1 MKLRLHGC
9 ITALVS
15 PFRHGRLDIPGF
27 KRNVSFQIR
36 NRVSGLL
43 VAGSTGESPNLT
55 ESEWERLLVTV
66 REQVG
71 TRVVVIAGAGTNS
84 TSKSVKQV
92 RKAERLK
99 ADAVLVV
106 APYYNKPSQEG
117 LYRHFR
123 TVAEATGLPMV
134 VYNIPPRS
142 VVNVLPATIERLAR
156 DCENIVAV
164 KEASGSLDQSTEII
178 GRCGD
183 RITVL
188 SGDDSLTLPILSVG
202 GKGVISVA
210 SNIVPLDIVKM
221 IEHYSGGKV
230 ELAQG
235 LHRRLFPLIKALFIE
250 ANPAPVKVA
259 MNMLGMAAGEPRLP
273 LVPPTPENQQAIRQA
288 LLDYGL
294 PVERTTVKGRRT
306 NNP

>member
-1 MKLRLHGC
+1 MKLRLQGC

-15 PFRHGRLDIPGF
+15 PFRRGRLDIAGL

-55 ESEWERLLVTV
+55 ESEWERLLATV
-66 REQVG
+66 REQAG
-71 TRVVVIAGAGTNS
+71 SKVVVIAGAGTNS
-84 TSKSVKQV
+84 TSKSVRQV
-92 RKAERLK
+92 RRAERLS

-123 TVAEATGLPMV
+123 TIAEATALPII

-142 VVNVLPATIERLAR
+142 VVNILPATIERLAQ
-156 DCENIVAV
+156 DCDNIVAV
-164 KEASGSLDQSTEII
+164 KEASGSLDQCSEII

-210 SNIVPLDIVKM
+210 SNIVPLDIVKL
-221 IEHYSGGKV
+221 IEYYSSGKI

-235 LHRRLFPLIKALFIE
+235 LHRKLFPLIKVLFIE
-250 ANPAPVKVA
+250 ANPTPVKAA
-259 MNMLGMAAGEPRLP
+259 MNLLGMAAGEPRLP
-273 LVPPTPENQQAIRQA
+273 LVPPTSEHQELIRQA
-288 LLDYGL
+288 LIDYGL
-294 PVERTTVKGRRT
+294 PVGKTKGG
-306 NNP
+306 

>member
-1 MKLRLHGC
+1 VKLHGC

-15 PFRHGRLDIPGF
+15 PFRQGRLDIPGL
-27 KRNVSFQIR
+27 KRNVGFQVK
-36 NRVSGLL
+36 NRVAGLL

-71 TRVVVIAGAGTNS
+71 TRVTVIAGTGTNN
-84 TSKSVKQV
+84 TKKSVRQV
-92 RKAERLK
+92 RRAEKLA

-123 TVAEATGLPMV
+123 TIAESCDLPII

-142 VVNVLPATIERLAR
+142 VVNILPATIERLAC
-156 DCENIVAV
+156 DCRNVVAV
-164 KEASGSLDQSTEII
+164 KEASGSLDQATEVIS
-178 GRCGD
+178 RCGD

-202 GKGVISVA
+202 GRGVISVA
-210 SNIVPLDIVKM
+210 SNVVPLDIVKM
-221 IEHYSGGKV
+221 IEHYSVGEV
-230 ELAQG
+230 ELARG
-235 LHRRLFPLIKALFIE
+235 LHRKLFPLIKALFIE
-250 ANPAPVKVA
+250 ANPTPVKVA
-259 MNMLGMAAGEPRLP
+259 MNLLGMAAGEPRLP
-273 LVPPTPENQQAIRQA
+273 LVPPTPEHQQAIRQA
-288 LLDYGL
+288 LLGYGL
-294 PVERTTVKGRRT
+294 PAGPLSDER
-306 NNP
+306 